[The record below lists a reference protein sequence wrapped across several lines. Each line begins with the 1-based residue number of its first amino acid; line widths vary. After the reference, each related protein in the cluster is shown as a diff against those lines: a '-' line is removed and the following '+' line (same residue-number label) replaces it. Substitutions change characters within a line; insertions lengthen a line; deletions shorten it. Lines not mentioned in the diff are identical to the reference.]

1 MNREV
6 LYSEVK
12 RAFPKLDNKAVHAF
26 TGGLWS
32 LILKWHK
39 TAMREAEASI
49 KAEWEKA
56 KVASSMPSGKR
67 MSEEELADAI
77 DNLLCTKVADQTIS
91 AAEIAQLSS
100 IRNLKKTDRDIVIQV
115 VNYKEVSD

>member
-12 RAFPKLDNKAVHAF
+12 RAFPRLDNKAVHAF

-49 KAEWEKA
+49 KAQWKEREEAKA
-56 KVASSMPSGKR
+56 VSGKR

-77 DNLLCTKVADQTIS
+77 DHLLCTKVADQSIS

-100 IRNLKKTDRDIVIQV
+100 IRNLKKTDRDVNINV
-115 VNYKEVSD
+115 VSYKDVSD